1 MNQYLLT
8 NTSEMA
14 DWSHQ
19 GLKFTWFDLA
29 PNLDSANK
37 SYLHYHNVTIT
48 NQVTFLTPIKKKKM
62 MCTIFKVFVD
72 FVTILLLGVFC
83 FVLFCFVLF
92 CFVLFCFVDHKA
104 CGILAAQPWM
114 KLTHHA
120 LKSEVLTSGLPGKS
134 PPYSHFIDKET
145 EVRRNVCDLLTFI

>member
-37 SYLHYHNVTIT
+37 SYLHYHNVTIP
-48 NQVTFLTPIKKKKM
+48 NQVTFLIPIKKKKW
-62 MCTIFKVFVD
+62 CAPFWKY
-72 FVTILLLGVFC
+72 LLTLLQHCFWGC

-134 PPYSHFIDKET
+134 LPYSHFIDKET

>member
-1 MNQYLLT
+1 MNLYLLT

-37 SYLHYHNVTIT
+37 SYLHYYNVTIP
-48 NQVTFLTPIKKKKM
+48 NQVTFLILIKKKKM

-72 FVTILLLGVFC
+72 FVTILLLGVFS
-83 FVLFCFVLF
+83 
-92 CFVLFCFVDHKA
+92 FVLFCFVDYKA

-120 LKSEVLTSGLPGKS
+120 LKSEVLTSGLLGKS
-134 PPYSHFIDKET
+134 PPYSHFIDKL
-145 EVRRNVCDLLTFI
+145 R

>member
-37 SYLHYHNVTIT
+37 SYLHYHNVTIP
-48 NQVTFLTPIKKKKM
+48 NQVTFLIPIKKKKNDVHHFESI
-62 MCTIFKVFVD
+62 CWLCYNIAS
-72 FVTILLLGVFC
+72 GG
-83 FVLFCFVLF
+83 VLFCFVLF
-92 CFVLFCFVDHKA
+92 CFVLFCFA
-104 CGILAAQPWM
+104 
-114 KLTHHA
+114 
-120 LKSEVLTSGLPGKS
+120 
-134 PPYSHFIDKET
+134 
-145 EVRRNVCDLLTFI
+145 LLTTRHVVS